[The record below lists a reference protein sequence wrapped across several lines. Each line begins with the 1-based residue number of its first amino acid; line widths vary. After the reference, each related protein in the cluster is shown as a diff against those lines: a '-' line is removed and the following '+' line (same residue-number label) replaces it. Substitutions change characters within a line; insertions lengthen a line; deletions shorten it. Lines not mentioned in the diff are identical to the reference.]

1 MKAAKKKKKQSS
13 FTTRQGIILSLSIGV
28 LVGVIFLLVVLY
40 WHPPE

>member
-1 MKAAKKKKKQSS
+1 MKAAKKKKEQSS
-13 FTTRQGIILSLSIGV
+13 LTTRQGIILSLSIGL